1 MTDAKWRQNICQKK
15 TTGIL
20 RYHLWKLKL
29 GTKYSHIFL
38 DELTPQLPVIL
49 QCKAIQTEYT
59 GTTHINKK
67 NLLKTKNWGYMI
79 STSLPYTETIKVVIN
94 K

>member
-1 MTDAKWRQNICQKK
+1 MQSGDKIFPKK
-15 TTGIL
+15 KNTGIL
-20 RYHLWKLKL
+20 RYDLWKLKL

-49 QCKAIQTEYT
+49 QFKAIQTEYT

-67 NLLKTKNWGYMI
+67 TY
-79 STSLPYTETIKVVIN
+79 
-94 K
+94 

>member
-1 MTDAKWRQNICQKK
+1 MQSGDKIFAQKK

-29 GTKYSHIFL
+29 GTKYCHIFL

-49 QCKAIQTEYT
+49 QFKAIQTEYT

-67 NLLKTKNWGYMI
+67 TY
-79 STSLPYTETIKVVIN
+79 
-94 K
+94 

>member
-1 MTDAKWRQNICQKK
+1 MEAKTRDKV
-15 TTGIL
+15 L
-20 RYHLWKLKL
+20 SY
-29 GTKYSHIFL
+29 FL

-49 QCKAIQTEYT
+49 QFKAIQTEYT